1 MTRISH
7 VGTISNMNIH
17 INPPPRVY
25 KRDTAYV
32 ISKKKKRI
40 HVGHFIFSQS
50 TVSYL
55 LLKPAIPTCPS
66 CKKKKKSVVNTFANN
81 KKKKKAE

>member
-17 INPPPRVY
+17 INPLPRVY

-32 ISKKKKRI
+32 ISKKKNGFMLAI
-40 HVGHFIFSQS
+40 LFSANQ
-50 TVSYL
+50 L
-55 LLKPAIPTCPS
+55 FLLKPAIPNCPS
-66 CKKKKKSVVNTFANN
+66 CKEKKKKV
-81 KKKKKAE
+81 